1 MECLKISKV
10 IKLLQAK
17 KKQFG
22 DLPCCYAK
30 DDEGNG
36 YDQVLFAPTQM
47 KMEEDEH
54 GNLELLIDHLAD
66 DGREEEKNPTHICIN

>member
-1 MECLKISKV
+1 MKCLTISQV
-10 IKLLQAK
+10 IKLLQTK

-47 KMEEDEH
+47 RMEEDKN
-54 GNLELLIDHLAD
+54 GNLELKWEHLKNN
-66 DGREEEKNPTHICIN
+66 EKEDNPTHICIN

>member
-1 MECLKISKV
+1 MKCLKISQV

-22 DLPCCYAK
+22 DLPCCYSI

-36 YDQVLFAPTQM
+36 HEQVIFAPSPM
-47 KMEEDEH
+47 RMGDDR
-54 GNLELLIDHLAD
+54 GNLELEWEHLKE
-66 DGREEEKNPTHICIN
+66 GEEESNPTHICIN